1 MEQIKVVIADD
12 QSLMRDGLATILEL
26 EPDIEVVGKAV
37 NGKEAYQLVTKQEPD
52 LILMDIRMPKMNG
65 IESTRQIKKERPETV
80 VLALTTFD
88 DQEYIVEI
96 LNNGAEGYLLK
107 DIDGDKLVQAIK
119 DAVAGDLIMPAEIA
133 SKLAANVAEEKIESE
148 EDDGEETESKLVA
161 EESKEVSLNLSDRE
175 REVAR
180 MLAKGFTNKQIASAL
195 YISHGTVKN
204 YVSEIYSKIGI
215 SDRTKAALYLQEEL
229 SIKTTSRN

>member
-37 NGKEAYQLVTKQEPD
+37 NGEEAYQLVNKQEPD
-52 LILMDIRMPKMNG
+52 LILMDIRMPEMDG
-65 IESTRQIKKERPETV
+65 IESTRQIKKERPETA

-96 LNNGAEGYLLK
+96 LNSGAEGYLLK

-119 DAVAGDLIMPAEIA
+119 DAVAGDLIMPSEVA
-133 SKLAANVAEEKIESE
+133 SKLAANVAEEQTEND
-148 EDDGEETESKLVA
+148 EDAGEEAESKSTL
-161 EESKEVSLNLSDRE
+161 EGNKEVSLNLSERE

-204 YVSEIYSKIGI
+204 YVSEIYSKIGV
-215 SDRTKAALYLQEEL
+215 SDRTKVALYLQEKL
-229 SIKTTSRN
+229 AIKTTSKN

>member
-37 NGKEAYQLVTKQEPD
+37 NGEEAYQLVNKQEPD
-52 LILMDIRMPKMNG
+52 LILMDIRMPEMDG
-65 IESTRQIKKERPETV
+65 IESTRQIKKERPETA

-96 LNNGAEGYLLK
+96 LNSGAEGYLLK

-119 DAVAGDLIMPAEIA
+119 DAVAGDLIMPSEVA
-133 SKLAANVAEEKIESE
+133 SKLAANVAEEQTEND
-148 EDDGEETESKLVA
+148 EDAGEEAESKSTL
-161 EESKEVSLNLSDRE
+161 EGNKEVSLNLSERE

-195 YISHGTVKN
+195 YISYGTVKN
-204 YVSEIYSKIGI
+204 YVSEIYNKIGV
-215 SDRTKAALYLQEEL
+215 SDRTKVALYLQEKL
-229 SIKTTSRN
+229 AIKTTSKN